1 MGHFSRNIPE
11 GYVEAIQ
18 TGDPLKMPDMF
29 QASELG
35 QLWEKIR

>member
-18 TGDPLKMPDMF
+18 TGDPLKVRDTA
-29 QASELG
+29 QAFEVREL
-35 QLWEKIR
+35 WKKIR